1 MSNGWSLYVIVL
13 TLVCIVGCTWLL
25 FWARTKRVGE
35 PGKGETVGH
44 NFDGIEE
51 FDSPLPRWWLWL
63 FLGSILFGL
72 AYLVLYPG
80 LGSFPGLLGW
90 SSRGQFDEEVQRA
103 NAKYGPL
110 YAQFAARPIP
120 DLLKEPQALQIG
132 QRIFANTCVGCHGS
146 DARGGVG
153 FPNLTD
159 NDWLYGGAPEQI
171 ETSILRGRGGVMPP
185 FAAAVG
191 GEEGVAQVIAYVLS
205 LSGRQTDPALAA
217 AGKQKF
223 QTICIACHGP
233 EGKGNQALGAPNLT
247 DNIWLYGSTPAA
259 ISEGLQKGRAGKM
272 PAHADIIGPEK
283 VHLVAA
289 YVYSLSTTPQ

>member
-1 MSNGWSLYVIVL
+1 MSKGWSVYVIVL
-13 TLVCIVGCTWLL
+13 TLVSIVGCTWLL
-25 FWARTKRVGE
+25 FWARTKRVDESGQ
-35 PGKGETVGH
+35 GETLGH
-44 NFDGIEE
+44 TFDGIEE
-51 FDSPLPRWWLWL
+51 LDSPLPRWWLWL

-72 AYLVLYPG
+72 GYLALYPG

-90 SSRGQFDEEVQRA
+90 SSHGQFDEEVQRA

-110 YAQFAARPIP
+110 YAKYAAIPIP
-120 DLLKEPQALQIG
+120 ELLNEPQALQIG

-171 ETSILRGRGGVMPP
+171 QTSILNGRGGVMPP

-191 GEEGVAQVIAYVLS
+191 GDEGVAQVIAYVLS
-205 LSGRQTDPALAA
+205 LSGRQTDPVQAA

-247 DNIWLYGSTPAA
+247 DNIWLYGGTPEVIA
-259 ISEGLQKGRAGKM
+259 EGLHKGRAGKM
-272 PAHADIIGPEK
+272 PAHADTLGTEK

-289 YVYSLSTTPQ
+289 YVYSLSNKPQ

>member
-1 MSNGWSLYVIVL
+1 MSKGWSLYVIVL

-35 PGKGETVGH
+35 PGQGETVGH

-51 FDSPLPRWWLWL
+51 FELPAAALVAVAVPRVDPLRLGIPGPLSRPRK
-63 FLGSILFGL
+63 FS
-72 AYLVLYPG
+72 
-80 LGSFPGLLGW
+80 GLLGW
-90 SSRGQFDEEVQRA
+90 SSRGQFDDEVQQA

-110 YAQFAARPIP
+110 YAQYAARPIP
-120 DLLKEPQALQIG
+120 DLLKEPPALQIG
-132 QRIFANTCVGCHGS
+132 QRIFANTCVACHGS

-153 FPNLTD
+153 YPNLTD
-159 NDWLYGGAPEQI
+159 NDWLYGGAPEQV

-185 FAAAVG
+185 FAPAVG
-191 GEEGVAQVIAYVLS
+191 GDEGVAQVIAYVLS
-205 LSGRQTDPALAA
+205 LSGRQTDPAVAA

-247 DNIWLYGSTPAA
+247 DNVWLYGGTPEV
-259 ISEGLQKGRAGKM
+259 ISEGLHKGRAGKM
-272 PAHADIIGPEK
+272 PAHADALGAEK

-289 YVYSLSTTPQ
+289 YVYSLSNKPQ